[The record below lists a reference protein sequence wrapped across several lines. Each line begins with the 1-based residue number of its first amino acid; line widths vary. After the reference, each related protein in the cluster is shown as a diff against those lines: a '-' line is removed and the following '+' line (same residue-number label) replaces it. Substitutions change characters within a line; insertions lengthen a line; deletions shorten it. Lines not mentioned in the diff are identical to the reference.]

1 MNDPGLED
9 TIQDTATHITH
20 SLRDRVG
27 SSKSQTGESH
37 PKSAGDA
44 FRKELQV
51 DEDEEEIGYFAP
63 QRWWFTS
70 TAFPLIAGTF
80 GPLANLFSVCALVQ
94 TWRVKISDGES
105 ETQGQRISD
114 PHWLVGLNAASL
126 LQALAANLLLLFNF
140 AHRIRYII
148 AQPLTISLWY
158 SASILLIVPLAL
170 TPSIS
175 PPSDVSQHA
184 LSQSYYYALLS
195 AILYVILATLL
206 LLHLVFSLPPFSAY
220 PASFATL
227 TIPQRTLMLQT
238 ISFTLYLA
246 LGAGIFSALEGWEY
260 CDGVY
265 WADYTLLTI
274 GLGSDFPLQTSAGRG
289 VLIPYAGGG
298 ILLIGIVIGS
308 VRGLVLERGGV
319 KMMHRQLA
327 KERDRGM
334 EEVKERI
341 GKDAHGQS
349 DEALKAEFEAMR
361 QVSRRA
367 EISRKYKSLM
377 VSFLVFL
384 IVWFLGAMVFFFSEA
399 DSQNWA
405 YGTSLYFTYTTLLTI
420 GYGDLYP
427 ESNSGK
433 PFFVLWTLIAIPSVT
448 ILISNMGDTV
458 VAWVQKGTMWL
469 GQRTILPE
477 RSLKNDK
484 GTTNNNA
491 DDSNAPTNRVG
502 CLRQKG
508 SWPLKSPESVE
519 KAVHSEEAREVEVG
533 AVPDPSRTKPHD
545 GDGGG
550 DEEIRGD
557 FEKFGGAVETIE
569 KEHGQ
574 EGGIAAKLAREIRL
588 VSKDLGM
595 QPPIEYEWEDW
606 KRWMRL
612 LSDSSSDAGD
622 DSYHRQRRGGCN
634 QNETGLDGLK
644 SLRSPTRKNMG
655 TTTRSASRS
664 DPSTPNDDDVAAGGR
679 SNTEG
684 WIWLGDEGPLFS
696 NESEAKWVLG
706 KLCDRLER
714 VLMKEVQDAR
724 TN

>member
-9 TIQDTATHITH
+9 PIQDAATHVTH
-20 SLRDRVG
+20 SLRDRAV
-27 SSKSQTGESH
+27 SSHSRRQSQTRH
-37 PKSAGDA
+37 TQPKTAGDA
-44 FRKELQV
+44 FCEELQV
-51 DEDEEEIGYFAP
+51 DEEEEEIGYFAP

-70 TAFPLIAGTF
+70 TAFPLVAGTF

-94 TWRVKISDGES
+94 TWRVKMSNGEP

-114 PHWLVGLNAASL
+114 PHWLIGLNAASL
-126 LQALAANLLLLFNF
+126 VLALLANLLLLFNF
-140 AHRIRYII
+140 AHRVRYIV

-158 SASILLIVPLAL
+158 LSSILLVVPLAL
-170 TPSIS
+170 IRSITL
-175 PPSDVSQHA
+175 PSDVSQHA

-195 AILYVILATLL
+195 AILYGILSTLL
-206 LLHLVFSLPPFSAY
+206 LLHLIFSLPPFSAY

-246 LGAGIFSALEGWEY
+246 AGAGIFAALESWEF

-289 VLIPYAGGG
+289 LLIPYAGGG

-334 EEVKERI
+334 QKVRKKFEKGGRI
-341 GKDAHGQS
+341 QHGRS
-349 DEALKAEFEAMR
+349 FEALKAEFDAMR
-361 QVSRRA
+361 EVSRRA
-367 EISRKYKSLM
+367 EFSRKYSSLGI
-377 VSFLVFL
+377 SFLVFL
-384 IVWFLGAMVFFFSEA
+384 VVWFLGAMVFFFSES

-405 YGTSLYFTYTTLLTI
+405 YGTSLYFTYTTLTTI

-433 PFFVLWTLIAIPSVT
+433 PFFVLWTLIAVPSVT

-477 RSLKNDK
+477 HPNRTKASA
-484 GTTNNNA
+484 G
-491 DDSNAPTNRVG
+491 DDS
-502 CLRQKG
+502 
-508 SWPLKSPESVE
+508 ES
-519 KAVHSEEAREVEVG
+519 SG
-533 AVPDPSRTKPHD
+533 
-545 GDGGG
+545 
-550 DEEIRGD
+550 EIRGD
-557 FEKFGGAVETIE
+557 IEKLGGAVETVE
-569 KEHGQ
+569 REQGQ
-574 EGGIAAKLAREIRL
+574 EGGIAARLAREIRF
-588 VSKDLGM
+588 VSKDLGK
-595 QPPIEYEWEDW
+595 QPPKEYEWEDW
-606 KRWMRL
+606 KRWMEL
-612 LSDSSSDAGD
+612 L
-622 DSYHRQRRGGCN
+622 
-634 QNETGLDGLK
+634 NESNSNHESGLDGLK
-644 SLRSPTRKNMG
+644 SVRDEEEHP
-655 TTTRSASRS
+655 SRQ
-664 DPSTPNDDDVAAGGR
+664 
-679 SNTEG
+679 E

-696 NESEAKWVLG
+696 NESEAKWILG
-706 KLCDRLER
+706 KLCDALER
-714 VLMKEVQDAR
+714 VLMDEVRDAR
-724 TN
+724 TRR